1 MTHRKLEVPDQL
13 RMIGRSIQDSKTYIE
28 HMAADVRELRGADYD
43 NAIRKVAEMAARMED
58 FTFAQYQGNIA
69 KLMDVTLSELKRM
82 VRELKDKKAK
92 PGKGDED
99 VTYTMGGYYD
109 GYFVDYTYDYAEH
122 QEGLVWKSPDDPKGE
137 HLESG
142 YELNIGGKRYRAAPP
157 TETILKGG
165 ILLASKLG
173 PKRTTQELAGYL
185 EAFMTRVFLFDNPIF
200 PKIAANFALETWI
213 YDCFF
218 NVPYLRAT
226 GDPGS
231 GKTEM
236 MRRVGLLCYR
246 TINASGSSS
255 TASIFRMIENY
266 NPTLLLD
273 EMDLKDSDVG
283 SDKVQLLKLGFQK
296 DGYIFRVEKQ
306 TVDGEEKLV
315 ETMFRTFCPKLFTM
329 QDSGFKD
336 PGLNSR
342 CFTFN
347 VQPKEAYELKAAK
360 IDTERTKEMLDAA
373 LALRNMLMTWRLT
386 HWQPM
391 IAIDQELINTDISL
405 RLNQIMM
412 PLIMISKDDEPLR
425 KELNA
430 FMVEYN
436 DFLIQDKEMDVEA
449 RILEAMW
456 KIYLCP
462 EMKKEMVETDPGGF
476 EKIKVGHIT
485 QVANEIMKEMNMD
498 DGDDDGGSK
507 KKSTDMTTHKV
518 GRRLRNKLQFRIV
531 SRTSKGFFVVW
542 DESRMRATSMRFGV
556 KPEEIDLTPF
566 VKKTTIVQPAVQPA
580 KLENFPKK
588 DKQATFLGAK
598 DD

>member
-1 MTHRKLEVPDQL
+1 MTHRKLEIPDQIKI
-13 RMIGRSIQDSKTYIE
+13 IGRSISEAKTYIE
-28 HMAADVRELRGADYD
+28 HLANDVKEMRGADYD
-43 NAIRKVAEMAARMED
+43 DAIRKVAEMAATMED
-58 FTFAQYQGNIA
+58 FAYAQYQGSIA
-69 KLMDVTLSELKRM
+69 RSMNVTLNEFKRM
-82 VRELKDKKAK
+82 VRELKDKKNK

-99 VTYTMGGYYD
+99 VIYTMGGFYD
-109 GYFVDYTYDYAEH
+109 GYVVDYTYDYEEN
-122 QEGLVWKSPDDPKGE
+122 QEGLVWKSPDGK
-137 HLESG
+137 LEEG
-142 YELNIGGKRYRAAPP
+142 YELVIGGKRYRAAPP

-173 PKRTTQELAGYL
+173 PVRSTTDLLGYMESFL
-185 EAFMTRVFLFDNPIF
+185 NSVFLFDNPLF
-200 PKIAANFALETWI
+200 PKIAANFVLETWI

-218 NVPYLRAT
+218 SVPYLRAT

-236 MRRVGLLCYR
+236 MRRIGLLCYR

-255 TASIFRMIENY
+255 TASIFRMIDIY
-266 NPTLLLD
+266 NPTLLMD

-329 QDSGFKD
+329 QDAGFKD

-342 CFTFN
+342 CFTFQ
-347 VQPKEAYELKAAK
+347 VQPKEAYELKAVH
-360 IDTERTKEMLDAA
+360 IPTERTKEMLDSA
-373 LALRNMLMTWRLT
+373 LALRNMLLTWRLS

-412 PLIMISKDDEPLR
+412 PLIMISKDEEALR
-425 KELNA
+425 KEINA

-449 RILEAMW
+449 RIIEAMW

-462 EMKKEMVETDPGGF
+462 EMKKEMVETDAGGF

-485 QVANEIMKEMNMD
+485 QVANKIMEEMNMD
-498 DGDDDGGSK
+498 DDDEGDSSK
-507 KKSTDMTTHKV
+507 KKVTGLTTHKV
-518 GRRLRNKLQFRIV
+518 GRRIRNKLNFRIV

-542 DESRMRATSMRFGV
+542 DENRLRAKSMQFGV

-566 VKKTTIVQPAVQPA
+566 AKKVVVVQPAVTTA
-580 KLENFPKK
+580 KMENFPKK
-588 DKQATFLGAK
+588 DKQGTFLGVK

>member
-1 MTHRKLEVPDQL
+1 M
-13 RMIGRSIQDSKTYIE
+13 
-28 HMAADVRELRGADYD
+28 RGADYD
-43 NAIRKVAEMAARMED
+43 DAIRKVAEMATNMED
-58 FTFAQYQGNIA
+58 FTFAQYQGTLA
-69 KLMDVTLSELKRM
+69 KLMDVTLSEFKRM

-92 PGKGDED
+92 PGKGNED
-99 VTYTMGGYYD
+99 VIYTMGGLYD
-109 GYFVDYTYDYAEH
+109 GYFVDYLYDPED
-122 QEGLVWKSPDDPKGE
+122 QEAMLCWRDPQGN
-137 HLESG
+137 LDSG
-142 YELNIGGKRYRAAPP
+142 YELNIGGKRYAAAPP

-173 PKRTTQELAGYL
+173 PKRTTKELADYI
-185 EAFMTRVFLFDNPIF
+185 EAFMKSVFLFDNPIF
-200 PKIAANFALETWI
+200 PKIASNFTLETWI

-236 MRRVGLLCYR
+236 MRRIGLLCYR

-255 TASIFRMIENY
+255 TASIFRMIEIY
-266 NPTLLLD
+266 NPTLLMD

-306 TVDGEEKLV
+306 TIDDEEKLV

-347 VQPKEAYELKAAK
+347 VQPKEAYELKAAG
-360 IDTERTKEMLDAA
+360 IPTERTKDMLDQS
-373 LALRNMLMTWRLT
+373 LALRNMLMTWRLI
-386 HWQPM
+386 HWQPL
-391 IAIDQELINTDISL
+391 IAIDQDLINVNISL

-412 PLIMISKDDEPLR
+412 PLIMISKYEENHEDGESLR

-449 RILEAMW
+449 RIIEAMW

-498 DGDDDGGSK
+498 DDEEGSGSK
-507 KKSTDMTTHKV
+507 NKSTTLTTHKV

-542 DESRMRATSMRFGV
+542 DENRMRATSIRFGV

-566 VKKTTIVQPAVQPA
+566 AKKVTVGQTVVTPA